1 MKPVGKPDAVV
12 PPVRFD
18 ERRLETEPRRELRYR
33 HRRKPSMTVHLAAR
47 GHRASRRLYSRSIA
61 TRCWKARC
69 GSGYERLSGRCA
81 ENWASRS
88 YPAFCRENMS
98 ICSWK
103 SRRILLSATSCGAS
117 RGGRRIGC
125 RWSSRTCASA
135 TGGGISGLGATSPP
149 RAATSRT
156 MSYFSIFRSTNL
168 PASAGSYSVIESRRW
183 LRLFLKNPINTC
195 GVVVCGHPIIAVG
208 AWSAHRSGLVCVSH
222 R

>member
-1 MKPVGKPDAVV
+1 MD
-12 PPVRFD
+12 VR
-18 ERRLETEPRRELRYR
+18 EGETPILRSQPIVTQAGVTR
-33 HRRKPSMTVHLAAR
+33 FFTIGITSS
-47 GHRASRRLYSRSIA
+47 GSRSIA

-81 ENWASRS
+81 KNWTSRS

-103 SRRILLSATSCGAS
+103 SRRILPSATSCGAS
-117 RGGRRIGC
+117 RDGHRIGS

-168 PASAGSYSVIESRRW
+168 PASAGRYSDGKIYRSLDRAFRTIERARSSSRC
-183 LRLFLKNPINTC
+183 L
-195 GVVVCGHPIIAVG
+195 
-208 AWSAHRSGLVCVSH
+208 
-222 R
+222 

>member
-1 MKPVGKPDAVV
+1 MDV
-12 PPVRFD
+12 PRGGNAHFKESVATQAGVTRFF
-18 ERRLETEPRRELRYR
+18 TIGIT
-33 HRRKPSMTVHLAAR
+33 SS
-47 GHRASRRLYSRSIA
+47 GSRSIA

-117 RGGRRIGC
+117 RDGRRIGC

-135 TGGGISGLGATSPP
+135 TGGGVSGLGATSPP
-149 RAATSRT
+149 PAATSRT

-168 PASAGSYSVIESRRW
+168 PAPAGSYSVVLAETRSDRW
-183 LRLFLKNPINTC
+183 CLVK
-195 GVVVCGHPIIAVG
+195 
-208 AWSAHRSGLVCVSH
+208 RSGFGVRGC
-222 R
+222 